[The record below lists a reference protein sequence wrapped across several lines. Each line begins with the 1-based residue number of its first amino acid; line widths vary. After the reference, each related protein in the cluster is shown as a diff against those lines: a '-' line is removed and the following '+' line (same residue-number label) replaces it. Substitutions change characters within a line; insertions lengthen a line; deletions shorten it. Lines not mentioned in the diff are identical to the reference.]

1 MGINFCGRIN
11 AKYFMQTQLSKVSS
25 LPLLKITSKSTH
37 FLSGGKK
44 IRIELWL
51 NGLNFK
57 QIKQQRPQNLKPKQY
72 AVKKLKT
79 AKTFSKNVNKE
90 ATWVIFFF
98 TVFSVCLLAQIN
110 AQKINCFIKNL
121 FSKWEHMPIKLRIYS
136 HLLNKLLT
144 GNFMFS
150 VVNIIGF
157 TTQPCKF
164 FFKSNCQSLVY
175 LTSIN
180 TWHRLVS
187 SLVYRNHFLACCKEL
202 ELSAQELLHDKKY
215 TFITYNIL

>member
-1 MGINFCGRIN
+1 M
-11 AKYFMQTQLSKVSS
+11 
-25 LPLLKITSKSTH
+25 
-37 FLSGGKK
+37 
-44 IRIELWL
+44 
-51 NGLNFK
+51 
-57 QIKQQRPQNLKPKQY
+57 
-72 AVKKLKT
+72 KT

-110 AQKINCFIKNL
+110 AQEINCFVKNL

-150 VVNIIGF
+150 VVNVIGF
-157 TTQPCKF
+157 TTQSCKF

-187 SLVYRNHFLACCKEL
+187 TLLFRNQFSVYSKGL
-202 ELSAQELLHDKKY
+202 EISVQELLHDNQY
-215 TFITYNIL
+215 TFRTEHSSNFHWLKKSLETCR

>member
-1 MGINFCGRIN
+1 
-11 AKYFMQTQLSKVSS
+11 MQTQLLKVSS

-37 FLSGGKK
+37 FLSEGKK

-110 AQKINCFIKNL
+110 AQKINFFVQNLFIKC
-121 FSKWEHMPIKLRIYS
+121 EHICIKLRIYS
-136 HLLNKLLT
+136 YLLNKFLT
-144 GNFMFS
+144 EN
-150 VVNIIGF
+150 
-157 TTQPCKF
+157 F
-164 FFKSNCQSLVY
+164 FFKPNCQSLVY